1 MLLQFRFLLSLLM
14 EISGVAFC
22 RSFNGFLGEHPK
34 LFYMSF
40 DNDTIR
46 KELV

>member
-1 MLLQFRFLLSLLM
+1 M

-22 RSFNGFLGEHPK
+22 CSFDEFLGEHPK

-40 DNDTIR
+40 DKDTIR
-46 KELV
+46 EKLV